1 MKARTRFAIAA
12 VAVAVSVG
20 GSLAAV
26 AATGSPQ
33 TPAQSKS
40 NAKAMLPLP
49 VDTSTEAKFTA
60 ITPCRIVDTR
70 VTGGKISTASPRS
83 FLAAGSSGFS
93 AQGGKS
99 TGCGVPSAAVAVQA
113 NVVTVGATGSG
124 YLKIYPY
131 AAASPGASYM
141 NYRDGAALANGGT
154 ITLNTAGAKHFTV
167 ATASH
172 SSHVVIDVSGYFI
185 KPMWAEVGSTA
196 SLVRSSRVTGTVK
209 ITTGEYEVDFDRD
222 VSNCSYSA
230 TPFLVG
236 VTVGVE
242 PRSGNVNGVFV
253 YFQQT
258 STSTLTDT
266 QFYLDVTC

>member
-1 MKARTRFAIAA
+1 MRARTRFAIAA

-33 TPAQSKS
+33 RPAQSKGT
-40 NAKAMLPLP
+40 AKAMLALP

-70 VTGGKISTASPRS
+70 VTGGKISTGSPRS
-83 FLAAGSSGFS
+83 FVAAGSTGFS
-93 AQGGKS
+93 GQGGKS
-99 TGCGVPSAAVAVQA
+99 TGCGVPSAAVAIQA
-113 NVVTVGATGSG
+113 NVVTVGSSGSG

-154 ITLNTAGAKHFTV
+154 ITLNTAGAEHFTV
-167 ATASH
+167 STASH
-172 SSHVVIDVSGYFI
+172 SSYLVIDLWAYSVPPLG
-185 KPMWAEVGSTA
+185 AEVSSSA
-196 SLVRSSRVTGTVK
+196 ALPRSSRPTGTVK
-209 ITTGEYEVDFDRD
+209 IGTGQYEVDFDRD
-222 VSNCSYSA
+222 VSNCSYAA

-236 VTVGVE
+236 FTVGVE
-242 PRSGNVNGVFV
+242 PRSGNANGVFV
-253 YFQQT
+253 YFQAT
-258 STSTLTDT
+258 GSATLA
-266 QFYLDVTC
+266 